1 MKNSEF
7 EKSKIF
13 AIVDM
18 DDYVSYGVVTKTIL
32 KRATGNVNAVFI
44 DSGEQL
50 TEELSR
56 FDHLIQVIEGKAEIF
71 IDDISYSLNSGQSI
85 IIPSHSKN
93 TIKANERFKMISTI
107 IKSGYE

>member
-13 AIVDM
+13 VTIGMAN
-18 DDYVSYGVVTKTIL
+18 YVSHGVVIKSIL
-32 KRATGNVNAVFI
+32 NKATGNVSVIFI

-56 FDHLIQVIEGKAEIF
+56 FDNFIQIIDGKAEVMIE
-71 IDDISYSLNSGQSI
+71 DISYSLNAGQSI

-93 TIKANERFKMISTI
+93 KIKANEKFKMISTI